1 MNILA
6 YLLLQS
12 MSCWPHGF
20 LFNFCFSFACRLF
33 GGLCGKQ
40 SFICHSLLCRSHL
53 LAELSTDETILR
65 SIQDAGQLLACQRK
79 LAKRNVAKCFPT
91 STHPAMMAGFHVE
104 YKKNLKT
111 TKHGICFMRKSFLII
126 ALSSL

>member
-40 SFICHSLLCRSHL
+40 SLICHSLLCRSHL

-65 SIQDAGQLLACQRK
+65 SIQDAGQLLAC
-79 LAKRNVAKCFPT
+79 LAKISEEKRRKMLPDKYASCNDGRLSCRVQ
-91 STHPAMMAGFHVE
+91 
-104 YKKNLKT
+104 KNLKT